1 MGFFVCGMMFFSFGA
16 GGAFHAPDSTMSE
29 SMRQFGGVMGKICI
43 AAGLFYA
50 SRILR
55 IGPKGLKWITKT
67 DAGKQFENEKIFKM
81 KMLQKKYHK
90 KSQIKTTK

>member
-1 MGFFVCGMMFFSFGA
+1 
-16 GGAFHAPDSTMSE
+16 MSE

-67 DAGKQFENEKIFKM
+67 DAGKQFENVKNIQDKNAT
-81 KMLQKKYHK
+81 KKYHK

>member
-16 GGAFHAPDSTMSE
+16 GWAFHAPDSTMSE

-67 DAGKQFENEKIFKM
+67 DAGKQFENVKNIQDKNATKKIS
-81 KMLQKKYHK
+81 QK
-90 KSQIKTTK
+90 ITN